1 MTKKPNIDPKKLK
14 ACIDEY
20 KEIQQELKAMGGQT
34 QLPRQQRSDDDY
46 VRHLTSVLETYH
58 EDKELLDMCA

>member
-20 KEIQQELKAMGGQT
+20 KEIQQELK
-34 QLPRQQRSDDDY
+34 RSDDEY

-58 EDKELLDMCA
+58 DDKELLDMCA